1 MTTQGEATLR
11 LLDKADKEIQKLPR
25 VVKGAI
31 YEFQHDFRKNPDA
44 RGLRL
49 KQLQGHTRLY
59 SARVSAEYRA
69 LLLHTGDRDY
79 ILVAVRHRKDVYDNL
94 DRYQYKINDVTG
106 AIEFVDLV
114 SVEQSVSTPRA
125 AGPAPSGPVVEKP
138 ERPGPAPA
146 LARPLFADLT
156 DEQLLQLG
164 VAAVLLPLI
173 RTITTEA
180 QLLGLTELAP
190 ALTEEVLLEL
200 YFGKTFDEVLDL
212 VTAPVQA
219 AETVDTEDYATA
231 LTRPAT
237 RVTTSDTD
245 LQAVLEDDF
254 GRWKVFLH
262 PGQRKIVERANK
274 GSARVSGGPGTGKTI
289 VALHRVKHLV
299 DRLPPG
305 DDKPVLLTT
314 FTKNLAAD
322 LRKRLLELGGPETVS
337 RVEIVNIDKLAADVV
352 ARAEP
357 GGKRRWIDDAKAIQ
371 EWRAML
377 ADLGDTDGDP
387 EFLHAE
393 WTHVILGMA
402 GHSRADY
409 FRTRRPGRGRS
420 ISRAQRAEIWRLVEK
435 FRLRLDE
442 KNLWTYRQVA
452 EQAARLEQERAERIR
467 RHQENGLNIHRED
480 ASVARVRP
488 RFQHIVVDEAQDL
501 AAAHWRMLRAMVPE
515 GPDDIFLVGDVHQR
529 LYDNHVSLSVLGINI
544 RGRRSTRLTLSYRTT
559 HEILG
564 SAVRLLGEEPW
575 DDLDGETEEITGY
588 RSVLRGAAPVLH
600 GSASWQDELDHIASQ
615 ISELIDGPAP
625 SIAVCVPERA
635 MVAEVEARLARAGI
649 PATSIGPDG
658 PRLDDVVHVGTMH
671 RFKGLEY
678 QHMIIAGVSG
688 DLVPQ
693 PYLRRWEHSDPARY
707 RRELQRARA
716 LLFVAATRARDTL
729 HITWHGT
736 PSPFLSDPRT

>member
-49 KQLQGHTRLY
+49 KQLQGHNRLY
-59 SARVSAEYRA
+59 SARISAEYRA
-69 LLLHTGDRDY
+69 LLLHAGNRDY

-106 AIEFVDLV
+106 GIEFVDLV
-114 SVEQSVSTPRA
+114 SVEENVSTPR
-125 AGPAPSGPVVEKP
+125 PA
-138 ERPGPAPA
+138 RPAPA
-146 LARPLFADLT
+146 VTAQPPAEPAASPPLFAGLT
-156 DEQLLQLG
+156 DDQLLQLG
-164 VAAVLLPLI
+164 VATALLPLI
-173 RTITTEA
+173 RKITTEDE
-180 QLLGLTELAP
+180 LLGLTELAP

-200 YFGKTFDEVLDL
+200 YFGKTFDEVLDKI
-212 VTAPVQA
+212 TAPVQA
-219 AETVDTEDYATA
+219 EDDVDTEDYATA
-231 LTRPAT
+231 LSRPAT
-237 RVTTSDTD
+237 RVTTSDTE

-262 PGQRKIVERANK
+262 PGQRKLVERRNK

-289 VALHRVKHLV
+289 VALHRVKHLA

-305 DDKPVLLTT
+305 GKPILLTT
-314 FTKNLAAD
+314 YNKNLAAD

-357 GGKRRWIDDAKAIQ
+357 GGKRRWIDDAKAVQ
-371 EWRAML
+371 EWR
-377 ADLGDTDGDP
+377 DLLLELGESRWDP

-402 GHSRADY
+402 GNSRADY

-420 ISRAQRAEIWRLVEK
+420 IGRAQRAEIWRLVEK

-452 EQAARLEQERAERIR
+452 EHAARLEQERAEKMR
-467 RHQENGLNIHRED
+467 RHHEGGLNVHRED
-480 ASVARVRP
+480 ASVARLRP
-488 RFQHIVVDEAQDL
+488 RYSHIVVDEAQDL
-501 AAAHWRMLRAMVPE
+501 AAAHWKMLRAMVPE

-529 LYDNHVSLSVLGINI
+529 LYDNYVSLSVLGINI
-544 RGRRSTRLTLSYRTT
+544 RGRRSSRLTLSYRTT

-564 SAVRLLGEEPW
+564 SAVRLLGEESW
-575 DDLDGETEEITGY
+575 DDLDGETDELTGY
-588 RSVLRGAAPVLH
+588 RSVLRGSRPALH
-600 GSASWQDELDHIASQ
+600 GAATWEDEQDYIASRV
-615 ISELIDGPAP
+615 SDLIDGPSP
-625 SIAVCVPERA
+625 SIAISVPERA
-635 MVAEVEARLARAGI
+635 MVAEMEARLARAGI
-649 PATSIGPDG
+649 PAASIGPAG
-658 PRLDDVVHVGTMH
+658 PRADDVVHVGTMH

-678 QHMIIAGVSG
+678 QHVIVAGVSDG
-688 DLVPQ
+688 LVPQ
-693 PYLRRWEHSDPARY
+693 AYLRKWEQSDPARY
-707 RRELQRARA
+707 RRELQRARS

-729 HITWHGT
+729 HITWHGD
-736 PSPFLSDPRT
+736 PSPFLGDR

>member
-49 KQLQGHTRLY
+49 KRLQGHDRLY
-59 SARVSAEYRA
+59 SARISAEYRA
-69 LLLHTGDRDY
+69 LLLHAGNRDY

-106 AIEFVDLV
+106 GIEFVDLV
-114 SVEQSVSTPRA
+114 SIEENVTTPPRA
-125 AGPAPSGPVVEKP
+125 VPAAEPA
-138 ERPGPAPA
+138 APA
-146 LARPLFADLT
+146 EAPTLFAEFT
-156 DEQLLQLG
+156 DDQLLQLG
-164 VAAVLLPLI
+164 VAASLLPLI
-173 RTITTEA
+173 RKITTEEE
-180 QLLGLTELAP
+180 LLGLTELAP

-200 YFGKTFDEVLDL
+200 YFGRTFEEVLDKI
-212 VTAPVQA
+212 TAPVQA
-219 AETVDTEDYATA
+219 EDDVDTEDYATA
-231 LTRPAT
+231 LSRPAT
-237 RVTTSDTD
+237 RVTTSDTE
-245 LQAVLEDDF
+245 LRAVLEDDF

-262 PGQRKIVERANK
+262 PSQRKLVERAYK

-314 FTKNLAAD
+314 YNKNLAAD

-337 RVEIVNIDKLAADVV
+337 RVDIVNIDKLAADVV

-357 GGKRRWIDDAKAIQ
+357 GGKRRWIDDAKAVQ
-371 EWRAML
+371 EWR
-377 ADLGDTDGDP
+377 DLLLELGETRWDP

-393 WTHVILGMA
+393 WTHVILGMS
-402 GHSRADY
+402 GNSRADY

-420 ISRAQRAEIWRLVEK
+420 IGRAQRAEIWRLVEK
-435 FRLRLDE
+435 YRLRLDE

-452 EQAARLEQERAERIR
+452 EHAARLEQARAEKMR
-467 RHQENGLNIHRED
+467 RHREGDLNIHRED
-480 ASVARVRP
+480 ASVARLRP
-488 RFQHIVVDEAQDL
+488 RYTHIVVDEAQDL
-501 AAAHWRMLRAMVPE
+501 AAAHWKMLRAMVPE

-529 LYDNHVSLSVLGINI
+529 LYDNYVSLSVLGINI
-544 RGRRSTRLTLSYRTT
+544 RGRRSSRLTLSYRTT

-564 SAVRLLGEEPW
+564 SAVRLLGEESW
-575 DDLDGETEEITGY
+575 DDLDGETDELGGY
-588 RSVLRGAAPVLH
+588 RSVLRGSRPVLH
-600 GSASWQDELDHIASQ
+600 GAATWEDEQDHIAATV
-615 ISELIDGPAP
+615 SELIDGPAP
-625 SIAVCVPERA
+625 SIAISVPERA
-635 MVAEVEARLARAGI
+635 MVAEMEARLARAGI
-649 PATSIGPDG
+649 AAASIGPDG
-658 PRLDDVVHVGTMH
+658 PRVDDVVHIGTMH

-678 QHMIIAGVSG
+678 QHVIVAGVSEG
-688 DLVPQ
+688 LVPQ
-693 PYLRRWEHSDPARY
+693 SYLRRWEQSDPARY
-707 RRELQRARA
+707 RRELQRARS

-729 HITWHGT
+729 HITWHGA
-736 PSPFLSDPRT
+736 PSPFLGDR

>member
-1 MTTQGEATLR
+1 MTTRGEATLR

-69 LLLHTGDRDY
+69 LLLHVGARDY
-79 ILVAVRHRKDVYDNL
+79 ILVAVKHRKDVYDNL

-114 SVEQSVSTPRA
+114 SVEENVSTPRA
-125 AGPAPSGPVVEKP
+125 PEPAPVPVPVP
-138 ERPGPAPA
+138 AVPAP
-146 LARPLFADLT
+146 ARPLFADLT
-156 DEQLLQLG
+156 DDELLQLG
-164 VAAVLLPLI
+164 VASVLIPLI
-173 RTITTEA
+173 RTITTEDE
-180 QLLGLTELAP
+180 LLGLTEMAP
-190 ALTEEVLLEL
+190 ALTEEVLLGL
-200 YFGKTFDEVLDL
+200 YFGKTFDEVLDQ

-219 AETVDTEDYATA
+219 DDDVDTDDYATA
-231 LTRPAT
+231 LARPAT
-237 RVTTSDTD
+237 QVTTSDTE

-262 PGQRKIVERANK
+262 PGQRKLVERENK

-305 DDKPVLLTT
+305 DDKPVLFTT
-314 FTKNLAAD
+314 FNKNLAAD

-357 GGKRRWIDDAKAIQ
+357 GGKRRWIDDAKAVQ
-371 EWRAML
+371 EWR
-377 ADLGDTDGDP
+377 DLLLELGETIWDP

-402 GHSRADY
+402 GNSRADY
-409 FRTRRPGRGRS
+409 FRTRRPGRGRG
-420 ISRAQRAEIWRLVEK
+420 IGRAQRAEIWRLVEK

-442 KNLWTYRQVA
+442 KNQWTYRQVS
-452 EQAARLEQERAERIR
+452 EHAARLEQERAEKIR
-467 RHQENGLNIHRED
+467 RHREGSLNVHRED
-480 ASVARVRP
+480 ASVARMRP
-488 RFQHIVVDEAQDL
+488 RYSHIVVDEAQDL
-501 AAAHWRMLRAMVPE
+501 AAAHWTMLRAMVPE

-544 RGRRSTRLTLSYRTT
+544 RGRRSARLTLSYRTT

-564 SAVRLLGEEPW
+564 SAVRLLGEESW
-575 DDLDGETEEITGY
+575 DDLDGETDELTGY
-588 RSVLRGAAPVLH
+588 RSVLRGSAPAVHGATTWEDEQDYIAAQV
-600 GSASWQDELDHIASQ
+600 
-615 ISELIDGPAP
+615 SELIDGPSP
-625 SIAVCVPERA
+625 SIAISVPERA
-635 MVAEVEARLARAGI
+635 MVAEMEARLARAGI
-649 PATSIGPDG
+649 PAASIGPDG
-658 PRLDDVVHVGTMH
+658 PRVDDVVHVGTMH

-678 QHMIIAGVSG
+678 QHVIVAGISDG
-688 DLVPQ
+688 LVPQ
-693 PYLRRWEHSDPARY
+693 GYLRRWEQSDPARY
-707 RRELQRARA
+707 RRELQRARS

-729 HITWHGT
+729 HITWHGD
-736 PSPFLSDPRT
+736 PSPFLGDR

>member
-49 KQLQGHTRLY
+49 KQLQGHDRLY
-59 SARVSAEYRA
+59 SARISADYRA
-69 LLLHTGDRDY
+69 LLLHAGNRDY

-94 DRYQYKINDVTG
+94 GRYQYKINDVTG
-106 AIEFVDLV
+106 GIEFVDLV
-114 SVEQSVSTPRA
+114 SVEENVSTPRA
-125 AGPAPSGPVVEKP
+125 APPIAAKPAP
-138 ERPGPAPA
+138 PAEAP
-146 LARPLFADLT
+146 PLFGGFT
-156 DEQLLQLG
+156 DDQLLQLG
-164 VAAVLLPLI
+164 VAAALLPLI
-173 RTITTEA
+173 RKITTEEE
-180 QLLGLTELAP
+180 LLGLTELAP

-200 YFGKTFDEVLDL
+200 YFGRTFDEVLDKI
-212 VTAPVQA
+212 TTPVQA
-219 AETVDTEDYATA
+219 KDDVDTEDYAAA
-231 LTRPAT
+231 LGRPAT
-237 RVTTSDTD
+237 RVTTSDTE

-262 PGQRKIVERANK
+262 PSQRKLVERDHK

-299 DRLPPG
+299 DGLPPG
-305 DDKPVLLTT
+305 GGKPVLLTT
-314 FTKNLAAD
+314 YNKNLAAD

-357 GGKRRWIDDAKAIQ
+357 GGKRRWIDDAKAVQ
-371 EWRAML
+371 EWR
-377 ADLGDTDGDP
+377 DLLLELGETRWDP

-393 WTHVILGMA
+393 WTHVILGMS
-402 GHSRADY
+402 GNSRADY

-420 ISRAQRAEIWRLVEK
+420 IGRAQRAEIWRLVEK

-452 EQAARLEQERAERIR
+452 EHAARLEQERAEKMR
-467 RHQENGLNIHRED
+467 RHREGGLNIHRED
-480 ASVARVRP
+480 ASVARMRP
-488 RFQHIVVDEAQDL
+488 RYSHIVVDEAQDL
-501 AAAHWRMLRAMVPE
+501 AAAHWKMLRAMVPE

-529 LYDNHVSLSVLGINI
+529 LYDNYVSLSVLGINI
-544 RGRRSTRLTLSYRTT
+544 RGRRSSRLTLSYRTT

-564 SAVRLLGEEPW
+564 SAVRLLGEESW
-575 DDLDGETEEITGY
+575 DDLDGETDELGGY
-588 RSVLRGAAPVLH
+588 RSVLRGSRPVLH
-600 GSASWQDELDHIASQ
+600 GAPTWEDEQDYIAATV
-615 ISELIDGPAP
+615 SELIDGPSP
-625 SIAVCVPERA
+625 SIAISVPERA
-635 MVAEVEARLARAGI
+635 MVAEMEARLARAGI
-649 PATSIGPDG
+649 PAASIGPDG
-658 PRLDDVVHVGTMH
+658 PRVDDVVHIGTMH

-678 QHMIIAGVSG
+678 QHVIVAGVSDG
-688 DLVPQ
+688 LVPQ
-693 PYLRRWEHSDPARY
+693 SYLRRWEQSDPARY
-707 RRELQRARA
+707 RRELQRARS

-729 HITWHGT
+729 HVTWHGD
-736 PSPFLSDPRT
+736 PSPFLGDR

>member
-49 KQLQGHTRLY
+49 KRLQGHSRLH
-59 SARVSAEYRA
+59 SARISAEYRA
-69 LLLHTGDRDY
+69 LLLHAGNRDY
-79 ILVAVRHRKDVYDNL
+79 VLVAVKHRKDVYDNL

-106 AIEFVDLV
+106 AIEFVDLI
-114 SVEQSVSTPRA
+114 SVEENVSTPRA
-125 AGPAPSGPVVEKP
+125 PQAAPPDLDKPEPAPSAE
-138 ERPGPAPA
+138 PAP
-146 LARPLFADLT
+146 ARPLFAGLT
-156 DEQLLQLG
+156 DDQLLQLG
-164 VAAVLLPLI
+164 VAAALLPLI
-173 RTITTEA
+173 RRITTEDE
-180 QLLGLTELAP
+180 LLGLTELAP

-200 YFGKTFDEVLDL
+200 YFGKTFDEVLEQI
-212 VTAPVQA
+212 TAPVQA
-219 AETVDTEDYATA
+219 EDDVDTEDYATA
-231 LTRPAT
+231 LSRPAT
-237 RVTTSDTD
+237 RVTTSDTE

-262 PGQRKIVERANK
+262 PGQRKLVEREYR

-289 VALHRVKHLV
+289 VALHRVKYLV

-314 FTKNLAAD
+314 YNKNLAAD

-357 GGKRRWIDDAKAIQ
+357 GGRRRWIDDAKAVQ
-371 EWRAML
+371 EWR
-377 ADLGDTDGDP
+377 DLLLELGETTWDP

-402 GHSRADY
+402 GNSRADY

-420 ISRAQRAEIWRLVEK
+420 IGRAQRAEIWRLVEK

-452 EQAARLEQERAERIR
+452 EHAARLEQERAARIR
-467 RHQENGLNIHRED
+467 KHREDGLNIHRED
-480 ASVARVRP
+480 ASVARMRP
-488 RFQHIVVDEAQDL
+488 RFSHIVVDEAQDL
-501 AAAHWRMLRAMVPE
+501 AAAHWKMLRAMVPE
-515 GPDDIFLVGDVHQR
+515 GPGDIFLVGDVHQR
-529 LYDNHVSLSVLGINI
+529 LYDNYVSLSVLGINI
-544 RGRRSTRLTLSYRTT
+544 RGRRSSRLTLSYRTT

-564 SAVRLLGEEPW
+564 SAVRLLGEESW
-575 DDLDGETEEITGY
+575 DDLDGETDELTGY
-588 RSVLRGAAPVLH
+588 RSVLRGSRPVLH
-600 GSASWQDELDHIASQ
+600 GAGSWEDEQDHIASRVTD
-615 ISELIDGPAP
+615 LIDGPAP
-625 SIAVCVPERA
+625 SIAICVPERA
-635 MVAEVEARLARAGI
+635 MVADMEARLARAGI
-649 PATSIGPDG
+649 PAASIGPDG
-658 PRLDDVVHVGTMH
+658 PRVDDVVHVGTMH

-678 QHMIIAGVSG
+678 QHMIIAAVSDG
-688 DLVPQ
+688 LVPQ
-693 PYLRRWEHSDPARY
+693 AYVRKWEQSDPARY
-707 RRELQRARA
+707 RRELQRARS

-729 HITWHGT
+729 LITWHGA
-736 PSPFLSDPRT
+736 PSPFLGDR